1 MSTPTPPAP
10 RHESLDVLRGIAIL
24 GTLAT
29 NIWIFTSPGG
39 LFGYLVGPP
48 SAAVPAGWAELKAV
62 LQQSSQGKFLGLL
75 TLLFGIGLEIQ
86 RRSAVRAG
94 RRWPGRYPWRAGLL
108 LLDGALHFLLVAEF
122 DVLMGYAVTGVV
134 VAYLLATSERSQ
146 RVWLVLAAAAHVLL
160 LTLVTAVVL
169 LVPPVAP
176 AAGEAPRPNP
186 YADGSFAD
194 LVAFRLDNLVL
205 FRIEPVFIGALS
217 VAMFLAGARLLR
229 AGVLEPGGYRLRAR
243 LMLVGVVALGID
255 LVLGLA
261 GEAVLPGTD
270 GATGGFLLAR
280 YGTASVVAF
289 GLLALV
295 TQVVLARPRAGF
307 VRRRLADVGRMALS
321 CYVLQNVAAS
331 ALCYGWGLGLAA
343 RLTPAQQVP
352 GTVAIYAV
360 VAVVIT
366 ATATLWLS
374 RFARGPVELAWQW
387 CFDRLDRAIPDRRAG
402 VRAGTG
408 PSWGPG
414 PRWTR

>member
-1 MSTPTPPAP
+1 MSTPAAAPTP
-10 RHESLDVLRGIAIL
+10 RHQSLDVLRGVAIL

-29 NIWIFTSPGG
+29 NIWIFTNPGG
-39 LFGYLVGPP
+39 LFGLINDP
-48 SAAVPAGWAELKAV
+48 SSVAVPPGWAELKAV

-75 TLLFGIGLEIQ
+75 TLMFGIGLEIQ

-122 DVLMGYAVTGVV
+122 DVLMGYAITGIV

-146 RVWLVLAAAAHVLL
+146 RVWLALAAAAHVLL
-160 LTLVTAVVL
+160 LTLVTALVL
-169 LVPPVAP
+169 LVPPAAP
-176 AAGEAPRPNP
+176 APRSGPDP
-186 YADGSFAD
+186 YAEGSFAD

-205 FRIEPVFIGALS
+205 FRVEPVFIGALS

-229 AGVLEPGGYRLRAR
+229 AGGLEPAGHRRRVR
-243 LMLVGVVALGID
+243 LMLVGAVAFAID

-270 GATGGFLLAR
+270 GATAGFLLGR
-280 YGTASVVAF
+280 YGTASLVAL

-295 TQVVLARPRAGF
+295 TQIVLARPRAGF
-307 VRRRLADVGRMALS
+307 VRRRLAEVGRMALS
-321 CYVLQNVAAS
+321 CYVLQNLVAS

-343 RLTPAQQVP
+343 RLSPAQQVP
-352 GTVAIYAV
+352 GTVAVYLV

-366 ATATLWLS
+366 GAAMLWLR
-374 RFARGPVELAWQW
+374 RFPRGPLELAWQW
-387 CFDRLDRAIPDRRAG
+387 CFDRLDRAFPERR
-402 VRAGTG
+402 
-408 PSWGPG
+408 PG
-414 PRWTR
+414 LVSSGRDPRSTR